1 MATNNCTNCGCTKPK
16 CGCQDTMLTTP
27 APCPTP
33 VGCPDPEPCS
43 EVFDAQCVVYTGDS
57 ILCGQDIVVTTSSNV
72 ADALNDIV
80 DYICQEL
87 PVSVTL
93 TDAGTGTH
101 QSLVNDGTGPAL
113 AVKGLKAGTGISVSS
128 TSTDITITNTD
139 LGSSVALTSAGGT
152 ETLVNDGTGPSL
164 ATKGIT
170 AGTGISLS
178 STATDL
184 TVTNAAPDQV
194 VAITAGTD
202 ISVTGTYPS
211 FTITNDAPNV
221 DQNIWATFAATT
233 GSTTADTTTDTLT
246 VVGTGGITTSISGDT
261 LTIDGSGITSQ
272 FAYEIGQYVA
282 AEGGVIAHRWLSTTA
297 GGTPES
303 GTVQNY
309 IVVDTNDLSV
319 LGAQWSS
326 LNVNI
331 PNVGSFYD
339 GALNTA
345 NLIAAGPAS
354 GITTGVAAELCDTST
369 NNGKSDWYLPAIDEL
384 SKIFINRWEIGQGIT
399 VAGGT
404 QFGYSYYWS
413 STQENVVFPIST
425 AYAYSFTVGALS
437 SEGKANSSGFEV
449 RAVRRFSI

>member
-1 MATNNCTNCGCTKPK
+1 MACNHTNINCGCK
-16 CGCQDTMLTTP
+16 DSFLTTP
-27 APCPTP
+27 PPCPTP
-33 VGCPDPEPCS
+33 ENCPDPQPCS
-43 EVFDAQCVVYTGDS
+43 EVFDAQCIIYTGQP
-57 ILCGQDIVVTTSSNV
+57 IICGEDVVVPSDTNMAEV
-72 ADALNDIV
+72 LNDLI
-80 DYICQEL
+80 DYFCQEL
-87 PVSVTL
+87 PVGVTL
-93 TDAGTGTH
+93 TDAGTGSH
-101 QSLVNDGTGPAL
+101 ESLVNDGIGPTL
-113 AVKGLKAGTGISVSS
+113 AVKGLKTGTGVSLSS
-128 TSTDITITNTD
+128 TSTDITITNSAPDQTVVLTPSTGINVTGTYPSFTIANSAPD
-139 LGSSVALTSAGGT
+139 QVVAL
-152 ETLVNDGTGPSL
+152 
-164 ATKGIT
+164 T
-170 AGTGISLS
+170 AGTGIS
-178 STATDL
+178 
-184 TVTNAAPDQV
+184 
-194 VAITAGTD
+194 
-202 ISVTGTYPS
+202 VTGAYPS

-221 DQNIWATFAATT
+221 DQNVWATFAATT

-246 VVGTGGITTSISGDT
+246 VVGTGGITTSIVGDT
-261 LTIDGSGITSQ
+261 LTIDGSGTISNQ
-272 FAYEIGQYVA
+272 FTYEIGQYVA

-326 LNVNI
+326 INVNI

-384 SKIFINRWEIGQGIT
+384 SKIFINRWEIAQGIT

-404 QFGYSYYWS
+404 QFGYSKYWS

-425 AYAYSFTVGALS
+425 AYAYSFQTGGAS
-437 SEGKANSSGFEV
+437 SEGKASSSGFEV